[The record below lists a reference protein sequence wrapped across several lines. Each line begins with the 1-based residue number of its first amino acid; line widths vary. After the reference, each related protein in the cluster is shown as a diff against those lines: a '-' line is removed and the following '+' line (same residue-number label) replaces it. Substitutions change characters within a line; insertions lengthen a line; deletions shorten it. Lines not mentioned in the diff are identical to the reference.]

1 MKRFTDLA
9 STGRTSTGSYLAA
22 IGLIIFGYIA
32 SQFIGMLF
40 LIPFFSSE
48 ELSNLGTQDEFMNLL
63 GKVGFFV
70 FILIPFVVLFVLIIL
85 AVRYIHNRRIKSVF
99 TNRASFD
106 WKRVFFS
113 FGVMTLFLIVTLL
126 FRLASNDGLQLIF
139 DWKRFLPM
147 AFLVLSLIPIQIAA
161 EELLFRSYLI
171 QGLKLRLGHNG
182 HAALISGIMFGLI
195 HLGNPEIAAIG
206 FHLVIYY
213 IMAGIFLSLVVLFDD
228 GIELTLGYHAANNIF
243 AALVITSD
251 WQAFQTDAVFLD
263 TSNPGNG
270 YDAIFSSL
278 VLYVVLFFIFAKKF
292 NWSQWKEIWRS

>member
-1 MKRFTDLA
+1 MRRFTDLA
-9 STGRTSTGSYLAA
+9 TTGKTSTGSFLAT
-22 IGLIIFGYIA
+22 IGLIIFGYVA
-32 SQFIGMLF
+32 SQFFGL
-40 LIPFFSSE
+40 LTLVPFFPQE
-48 ELSNLGTQDEFMNLL
+48 ELSNLSTQVDYQNLL
-63 GKVGFFV
+63 GKNGFFI
-70 FILIPFVVLFVLIIL
+70 FILFPFVVVFMLIIL
-85 AVRYIHNRRIKSVF
+85 AVSIF
-99 TNRASFD
+99 TNRAAFD

-113 FGVMTLFLIVTLL
+113 FGVMTLFLLVTLL
-126 FRLASNDGLQLIF
+126 IRLASNDGLQLIF
-139 DWKRFLPM
+139 DWKKFVPM

-161 EELLFRSYLI
+161 EELLFRSYLM

-206 FHLVIYY
+206 FHLVFYY

-251 WQAFQTDAVFLD
+251 WQAFQTDAIFLD
-263 TSNPGNG
+263 TSIPGNG